1 MADVNAALKGYL
13 SDTTTPLQSMLNMQT
28 ASMRGDELDNFN
40 NILKKYPG
48 MSNDVIMSAVRQG
61 LTAETPGLGKISSID
76 GIAALKTSAFK
87 LDKIKS
93 GVKPERGIVGT
104 IQDVAKHWGYEPLKG
119 TTRLAF
125 AALRSP
131 YDMATTNIR
140 NLTSLIRG
148 EEGAGAQAIKDLNPL
163 TGGLFGESTTLG
175 QLTRGAL
182 KGDVQTG
189 SGFFVNPESKVG
201 KAQAKEMAEFGL
213 INGKSFTIGRSIFN
227 TVGMNPN
234 SNAYSV
240 LSGIVDATLN
250 VAADPSI
257 YFGPGAV
264 GKIISQRKKLTD
276 ITNVAGQY
284 TKFYFDDIAKEAEE
298 GLIKEGSVIK
308 DKLSKRIS
316 SPYKRVGKDYKA
328 KEQEV
333 IAAEQKI
340 VNMQVGTAQK
350 LLNFESNK
358 WMRWTNEPADT
369 AVKQTLSNKSISEW
383 FVNNPKTQTGELTQ
397 AMDLLSADM
406 KNTGGFFDGYIILD
420 EVPQYGKVSVGAH
433 GMDEYVVTANDAKK
447 LKLLDLADDFKN
459 ADEVTRNAEQI
470 RRSKLANSFDKL
482 GKNPKDPD
490 SKIYRELANNLRDD
504 AANLE
509 GFIGSLFTMGD
520 MLVGAKPLGALIGE
534 VADFKNFTVMS
545 KITSTIDKIWK
556 PDGYTNVRSIYG
568 KTGGVVITRGER
580 IAATRAEVGN
590 AASEF
595 ADPTN
600 LGPNVMK
607 LLDSIQDTKASIA
620 TRQNE
625 LDDLLAKQ
633 LDLEEKETYFKLLRE
648 KANGDPDILREL
660 IQDPANIGI
669 KGFLKIEAELA
680 ENSILRESVHEQIG
694 ITDGFM
700 GNILDTPKVE
710 EGLRFIL
717 GRQFQPIAELIA
729 KETDFVKLRRLFN
742 RKLNDDIVKELVVA
756 ESVDD
761 VFKVFANQLL
771 PGKDPMAIK
780 QSLSAGLKIAANP
793 TARLFPGANMRAV
806 RTAEN
811 FNKAFGRF
819 YIRSTSVL
827 LGDTTQVN
835 NVFEDWTSSIGLTS
849 KLGNIISKP
858 AQEKIIADTQ
868 RAVSKATTNAEKA
881 AAVSNGI
888 DSLMD
893 EVGRAIDLKPEEIIA
908 LKNSTKL
915 SGKEQATYTSY
926 SLSNVVGNKGGAQFI
941 TPDGAAIPLSDG
953 ILESQLLSDVINF
966 PDSREINKAIV
977 KLKVNQGIF
986 GGVKAGKIFL
996 EESGDLWRTAQLVFR
1011 ISYIARNIA
1020 EMQMRQF
1027 FSGHNSLFN
1036 NPLGFIAMM
1045 VADPDGNAIQ
1055 QMVAKRSKLGV
1066 NALGQSMKSVD
1077 AEIEFSES
1085 IIARRAL
1092 MRGTSRSDYDAAQRR
1107 KGILFKAYN
1116 DITSEH
1122 PDFLQGLAW
1131 TINNFSS
1138 DKFMPDVVRILNAGG
1153 SPASQAEYVDNLLA
1167 TFDEPGN
1174 ILKEF
1179 VSAVYEKNVGMRE
1192 VLLKSP
1198 SKEIGPGVVADNI
1211 NRENVIAWLF
1221 DTNQQDNVAGQLN
1234 LLGGQGTQRNL
1245 IMDLI
1250 RDGKI
1255 TVTNSK
1261 GKPVTIVTPY
1271 RQKGLTTDGVMVAE
1285 GVFEKQVAALF
1296 SAENLQGSVVKKLTE
1311 NYVTQGA
1318 VSKGKEWIDIFFNH
1332 SANWE
1337 NRFNFGPEFDASYWD
1352 VIAGYADMLTTDD
1365 LITLRKNA
1373 NKAFAPTSKGG
1384 KKIIGRLPA
1393 PLRTINNTL
1402 KKRQANP
1409 NYVHQGGTSLKTL
1422 DSIAGQEA
1430 SNYVKNLFYDA
1441 AKQKQWANAARLV
1454 APFAQAHYNTI
1465 GKWSELTT
1473 RNPVPI
1479 YKAGKAFDALTKEG
1493 SNVIYDVAGM
1503 TYDDNQGFF
1512 YKDEGED
1519 QIKFKM
1525 PLAGN
1530 IIGALAAGTGALG
1543 LGGGS
1548 VQGLQITS
1556 PLASLNLAFG
1566 SVNPLTPGMGPTIGG
1581 LYQLSGRSATF
1592 GPADDF
1598 IRDIITPFG
1607 QPKTAT
1613 DIVFPS
1619 WLKKVSEAILGNDAV
1634 TQRNVKDW
1642 AGYLAST
1649 GDYGDN
1655 PLASDATRVKLFD
1668 DAEGLAKGMNFWSAI
1683 FQSISPTTPIQEVLA
1698 KVKNP
1703 KNKMNFMTMTMLSK
1717 QWADINEMHPGDRVA
1732 ATTEFANKFGIK
1744 NLLIAVSGSTPGTSG
1759 SKDAW
1764 TFLNNNP
1771 GTAEKYAT
1779 PTGDIMPYFFPG
1791 GEYSLRYYNWQKRSG
1806 SRRPL
1811 SSEELAQEAEGLV
1824 YSMLKGQ
1831 IAENQIAGRYTG
1843 YWYLEQVAKLDKE
1856 FGARPADTII
1866 TGVNDQKVANVELA
1880 LKDPIFQKSPVYEE
1894 TAEFYSK
1901 FDDFKELLNLQK
1913 ASNYAELS
1921 AGGIATLMRNE
1932 LVTLGEKLMQQ
1943 NPEFSRMYYGVFAGI
1958 LKEAE

>member
-48 MSNDVIMSAVRQG
+48 MSNDLVMSAVRQG

-76 GIAALKTSAFK
+76 GIAALKTDAFK

-93 GVKPERGIVGT
+93 AVKPNRGIVGS

-131 YDMATTNIR
+131 YDMLTTVGRDITA
-140 NLTSLIRG
+140 LARG
-148 EEGAGAQAIKDLNPL
+148 EKGASEQTLKDL
-163 TGGLFGESTTLG
+163 GQGIFGESTVLG
-175 QLTRGAL
+175 QITRNLNNG
-182 KGDVQTG
+182 TG
-189 SGFFVNPESKVG
+189 SGFFVGPESKVG
-201 KAQAKEMAEFGL
+201 KAQAKEMAQFGL
-213 INGKSFTIGRSIFN
+213 VNGKSFTIGRGIFN
-227 TVGMNPN
+227 GVGMNPN

-250 VAADPSI
+250 VAADPSTW
-257 YFGPGAV
+257 FGPGAV
-264 GKIISQRKKLTD
+264 GKIITQGKTFTKISKEVTP
-276 ITNVAGQY
+276 Y
-284 TKFYFDDIAKEAEE
+284 TKSYFDDIAKEGIES
-298 GLIKEGSVIK
+298 LKKEGSLLE
-308 DKLSKRIS
+308 DKLSKKFSSGFKRI
-316 SPYKRVGKDYKA
+316 GKDYKA

-333 IAAEQKI
+333 IASEQKI
-340 VNMQVGTAQK
+340 VNKQVGTAQK

-358 WMRWTNEPADT
+358 WMRWAFEPADT
-369 AVKQTLSNKSISEW
+369 TVKQTLSNKSISEW

-406 KNTGGFFDGYIILD
+406 KNTGGFFDGHIILD

-447 LKLLDLADDFKN
+447 LKLLDLADNFMNSDD
-459 ADEVTRNAEQI
+459 ATRAAEAV
-470 RRSKLANSFDKL
+470 RRSKFADALDKL
-482 GKNPKDPD
+482 GKKATDPD
-490 SKIYRELANNLRDD
+490 AKVYSELANNLRDG

-509 GFIGSLFTMGD
+509 GFVGSLFTMGD
-520 MLVGAKPLGALIGE
+520 LLVEAKPLGALIGE
-534 VADFKNFTVMS
+534 VADFKNFAVMS
-545 KITSTIDKIWK
+545 KITSTIEKIWK
-556 PDGYTNVRSIYG
+556 ADGYTNVRSIYG
-568 KTGGVVITRGER
+568 KEGGVVITRGER
-580 IAATRAEVGN
+580 IAATRAEIGN
-590 AASEF
+590 AAAEF

-600 LGPNVMK
+600 LGPNVAK
-607 LLDSIQDTKASIA
+607 LVDSIQDTKASIA
-620 TRQNE
+620 ARQNE

-633 LDLEEKETYFKLLRE
+633 LDLEGKETYFKLLRE

-660 IQDPANIGI
+660 IQDPANAGI

-680 ENSILRESVHEQIG
+680 DNAVLRESIHDQIG

-700 GNILDTPKVE
+700 GNVLDTPGVE
-710 EGLRFIL
+710 KGLRFIL

-729 KETDFVKLRRLFN
+729 KETDVVKLRRLFN
-742 RKLNDDIVKELVVA
+742 RKLSDDVIKELADA

-761 VFKVFANQLL
+761 VFKVFANQLA
-771 PGKDPMAIK
+771 PGQEAMLIK
-780 QSLSAGLKIAANP
+780 QSLSAGLKIATNP
-793 TARLFPGANMRAV
+793 AARILPGVNMRAV
-806 RTAEN
+806 RYAEN
-811 FNKAFGRF
+811 LNKAFGRF
-819 YIRSTSVL
+819 YIRSTAVSL
-827 LGDTTQVN
+827 SDTTQVN
-835 NVFEDWTSSIGLTS
+835 NVVEDWISSIGLTS
-849 KLGNIISKP
+849 KLGNIITKG

-868 RAVSKATTNAEKA
+868 RAVFKATTNAEKA

-888 DSLMD
+888 GNLMD
-893 EVGRAIDLKPEEIIA
+893 EVGRAIGLEPEKIVA

-926 SLSNVVGNKGGAQFI
+926 SLGNVVGNKGGAQLI
-941 TPDGAAIPLSDG
+941 TAEKTIDLPDG
-953 ILESQLLSDVINF
+953 ILESQLLNDVINF

-977 KLKVNQGIF
+977 GYKTNSSVF
-986 GGVKAGKIFL
+986 GAVKATKILL
-996 EESGDLWRTAQLVFR
+996 EEYGDMWRTAQLVFR
-1011 ISYIARNIA
+1011 VSYIARNIA

-1036 NPLGFIAMM
+1036 NPVGFIAMM
-1045 VADPDGNAIQ
+1045 VADPEGNAIQ

-1066 NALGQSMKSVD
+1066 NALGESMKTTD
-1077 AEIEFSES
+1077 AEVEFSES

-1092 MRGTSRSDYDAAQRR
+1092 MRGTSRSDYDSAQRK

-1138 DKFMPDVVRILNAGG
+1138 DKFMPDVIRILNAGG
-1153 SPASQAEYVDNLLA
+1153 SPESQAEYVDNLIA

-1174 ILKEF
+1174 KLKEF
-1179 VSAVYEKNVGMRE
+1179 ASAVYEKNTGMRE

-1198 SKEIGPGVVADNI
+1198 SKEIGPGVVAENI
-1211 NRENVIAWLF
+1211 NRENVLTWLF
-1221 DTNQQDNVAGQLN
+1221 DTNQPDTVAGQLN

-1261 GKPVTIVTPY
+1261 GKLVTITAPY
-1271 RQKGLTTDGVMVAE
+1271 RQKGLTTDGVIAAE

-1296 SAENLQGSVVKKLTE
+1296 KAENLQGSVVKNLTE
-1311 NYVTQGA
+1311 KYITQSA
-1318 VSKGKEWIDIFFNH
+1318 VGKGKEWIDIFFNY
-1332 SANWE
+1332 SARAE
-1337 NRFNFGPEFDASYWD
+1337 NKFNFGPEFDASYWD
-1352 VIAGYADMLTTDD
+1352 FIAGYADMLSTDD
-1365 LITLRKNA
+1365 LIKLRANA

-1384 KKIIGRLPA
+1384 KKIIGRVPA

-1409 NYVHQGGTSLKTL
+1409 NYVHQGGTSLRTL
-1422 DSIAGQEA
+1422 DSIAAKDA

-1441 AKQKQWANAARLV
+1441 AQQKQWANAARLV

-1473 RNPVPI
+1473 KNPAPI

-1493 SNVIYDVAGM
+1493 SNTIYDVTGM
-1503 TYDDNQGFF
+1503 THDDNQGFF

-1530 IIGALAAGTGALG
+1530 IIGALA
-1543 LGGGS
+1543 GGNL
-1548 VQGLQITS
+1548 QGLQITS
-1556 PLASLNLAFG
+1556 PLESLNLAFG
-1566 SVNPLTPGMGPTIGG
+1566 SVNPLTPGMGPAIGG

-1607 QPKTAT
+1607 QPKTPT
-1613 DIVFPS
+1613 DIIFPS
-1619 WLKKVSEAILGNDAV
+1619 WLKKASEAILGNDAV

-1655 PLASDATRVKLFD
+1655 PLASDATRVKLFN

-1683 FQSISPTTPIQEVLA
+1683 FQSISPTTPIQEVLI

-1703 KNKMNFMTMTMLSK
+1703 NNKMNFMTMTMLSK
-1717 QWADINEMHPGDRVA
+1717 QWNDINDMHPGDRVA

-1759 SKDAW
+1759 SGDAW

-1831 IAENQIAGRYTG
+1831 IAENQIAGRYTD
-1843 YWYLEQVAKLDKE
+1843 YWYNEQIAKLDKE
-1856 FGARPADTII
+1856 FGGAKPADTII

-1894 TAEFYSK
+1894 TAEFYGK
-1901 FDDFKELLNLQK
+1901 FSEFKQLLNLQK

-1958 LKEAE
+1958 LKEA

>member
-13 SDTTTPLQSMLNMQT
+13 SDTTTPLQSMLNMQA
-28 ASMRGDELDNFN
+28 ASLRGDELDNFD

-48 MSNDVIMSAVRQG
+48 MSNDLVMSMVKQG

-93 GVKPERGIVGT
+93 TVKPERGIIGT

-131 YDMATTNIR
+131 YDMATTNVR
-140 NLTSLIRG
+140 NLTALIRG
-148 EEGAGAQAIKDLNPL
+148 EEGAGAQALKDLNPAF
-163 TGGLFGESTTLG
+163 GGLFGESTMLG
-175 QLTRGAL
+175 QIIRNRNEG
-182 KGDVQTG
+182 TG

-201 KAQAKEMAEFGL
+201 KAQAKEMAQFGL

-250 VAADPSI
+250 VASDPSI

-264 GKIISQRKKLTD
+264 GKIITQGKTLTK
-276 ITNVAGQY
+276 ISKEVAPY
-284 TKFYFDDIAKEAEE
+284 TKSYFDDIAKE
-298 GLIKEGSVIK
+298 SVDELEKSGQIIQ
-308 DKLSKRIS
+308 DKINKKIS
-316 SPYKRVGKDYKA
+316 SPYKRLGNKFKA
-328 KEQEV
+328 KEQEN

-340 VNMQVGTAQK
+340 VNMQLGTAQK
-350 LLNFESNK
+350 LLNFETNK

-369 AVKQTLSNKSISEW
+369 AVKQTLSNKNISEW

-406 KNTGGFFDGYIILD
+406 KNTGGFFDGHIILD

-447 LKLLDLADDFKN
+447 LKLLDLADNFINSDD
-459 ADEVTRNAEQI
+459 ATRAAEAV
-470 RRSKLANSFDKL
+470 RRSKFADALDKL
-482 GKNPKDPD
+482 GKKATDPD
-490 SKIYRELANNLRDD
+490 AKIYSELASNLRDG

-509 GFIGSLFTMGD
+509 GFVGSLFTMGD
-520 MLVGAKPLGALIGE
+520 LLVEAKPLGALIGE
-534 VADFKNFTVMS
+534 VADYKNFTVMS
-545 KITSTIDKIWK
+545 KITSTIEKIWK
-556 PDGYTNVRSIYG
+556 ADGYTNVRSIYG

-580 IAATRAEVGN
+580 IAATRAEIGN
-590 AASEF
+590 AAAEF

-600 LGPNVMK
+600 LGPNVTK
-607 LLDSIQDTKASIA
+607 LLDSIQSTKDSIA
-620 TRQNE
+620 RRQNE
-625 LDDLLAKQ
+625 VDDLLAKQ

-660 IQDPANIGI
+660 IQDPANAGI
-669 KGFLKIEAELA
+669 KGLLKLEAELA
-680 ENSILRESVHEQIG
+680 DNAVLRESINAQVG
-694 ITDGFM
+694 ITDNFM
-700 GNILDTPKVE
+700 DNVLETPGVE
-710 EGLRFIL
+710 KGLRFIL

-729 KETDFVKLRRLFN
+729 KETDVVKLRRLFN
-742 RKLNDDIVKELVVA
+742 RKLSDDVIKELADA

-761 VFKVFANQLL
+761 VFRVFANQLA
-771 PGKDPMAIK
+771 PGQEAMAIK
-780 QSLSAGLKIAANP
+780 QGLSAELKIATNP
-793 TARLFPGANMRAV
+793 AARLLPGVNMRAV
-806 RTAEN
+806 KAAEN

-819 YIRSTSVL
+819 YIRSTAVS

-835 NVFEDWTSSIGLTS
+835 NVVEDWMSSVGLTS
-849 KLGNIISKP
+849 KLGNIISKS

-868 RAVSKATTNAEKA
+868 RAVFKATTNAEKA

-888 DSLMD
+888 GNLMD
-893 EVGRAIDLKPEEIIA
+893 EVGRAIGLTTEQIDTLK
-908 LKNSTKL
+908 KSTRL
-915 SGKEQATYTSY
+915 SGKEEATFTSY
-926 SLSNVVGNKGGAQFI
+926 SLGNVIGNKGGAQFM
-941 TPDGAAIPLSDG
+941 TPDGAAISLPDG
-953 ILESQLLSDVINF
+953 ILESQLVNDVINF

-977 KLKVNQGIF
+977 RLKTNSSVF
-986 GGVKAGKIFL
+986 GATKATKVFL

-1011 ISYIARNIA
+1011 VSYIARNIA

-1045 VADPDGNAIQ
+1045 VADPNGNPIQ

-1066 NALGQSMKSVD
+1066 NALGESMKSVD

-1092 MRGTSRSDYDAAQRR
+1092 MRGTSRSDYDAAQRK

-1138 DKFMPDVVRILNAGG
+1138 DKFMPDVIRILNAGG
-1153 SPASQAEYVDNLLA
+1153 SPESQAAYVDNLIE

-1174 ILKEF
+1174 KLREY
-1179 VSAVYEKNVGMRE
+1179 VSAVYEKNKGMRE

-1198 SKEIGPGVVADNI
+1198 SKEIGPGVVASNI

-1221 DTNQQDNVAGQLN
+1221 DSSQPDTVAGQLN

-1285 GVFEKQVAALF
+1285 GVFQKQVAALF
-1296 SAENLQGSVVKKLTE
+1296 KAENLQGSVVKNLTE
-1311 NYVTQGA
+1311 KYITQGA
-1318 VSKGKEWIDIFFNH
+1318 LSKGKEWIDIFFNY
-1332 SANWE
+1332 SARAE

-1352 VIAGYADMLTTDD
+1352 FIAGYADMLSTDD

-1393 PLRTINNTL
+1393 PLRTINSTL

-1409 NYVHQGGTSLKTL
+1409 NYVHQGGTSLRTL
-1422 DSIAGQEA
+1422 DSIAAQEA

-1465 GKWSELTT
+1465 GKWSELTL
-1473 RNPVPI
+1473 RNPAPI

-1493 SNVIYDVAGM
+1493 SNVIYDVTGM

-1530 IIGALAAGTGALG
+1530 IIGALA
-1543 LGGGS
+1543 GGNL
-1548 VQGLQITS
+1548 QGLQITS
-1556 PLASLNLAFG
+1556 PLESLNLAFG

-1613 DIVFPS
+1613 DIIFPS

-1655 PLASDATRVKLFD
+1655 PLASDATRVKLFN

-1703 KNKMNFMTMTMLSK
+1703 NNKMNFMTMTMLSK

-1824 YSMLKGQ
+1824 YSMLKSQ
-1831 IAENQIAGRYTG
+1831 IAEQQIAGRYTD

-1856 FGARPADTII
+1856 FGGAKPADTVI

-1901 FDDFKELLNLQK
+1901 FIDFKELLNLQK

>member
-13 SDTTTPLQSMLNMQT
+13 SDTTTPLQSMLNMQI

-48 MSNDVIMSAVRQG
+48 MSNDLVMSAVKQG
-61 LTAETPGLGKISSID
+61 ITAETPGLGKISSID

-93 GVKPERGIVGT
+93 TVKPERGIVGT

-140 NLTSLIRG
+140 NLTALIRG
-148 EEGAGAQAIKDLNPL
+148 EEGAGAQALKDLNPAF
-163 TGGLFGESTTLG
+163 GGLFGESTMLG
-175 QLTRGAL
+175 QIIRNRNEG
-182 KGDVQTG
+182 TG
-189 SGFFVNPESKVG
+189 SGFFVSPESKVG
-201 KAQAKEMAEFGL
+201 KAQAKEMAQFGL

-250 VAADPSI
+250 VASDPSI

-264 GKIISQRKKLTD
+264 GKIITQGKTLTK
-276 ITNVAGQY
+276 ISKEVAPY
-284 TKFYFDDIAKEAEE
+284 TKSYFDDIAKE
-298 GLIKEGSVIK
+298 SVDELEKSGQIIQ
-308 DKLSKRIS
+308 DKINKKIS
-316 SPYKRVGKDYKA
+316 SPYKRLGNKFKA
-328 KEQEV
+328 KEQEN

-350 LLNFESNK
+350 LLNFETNK
-358 WMRWTNEPADT
+358 WMRWANEPADT
-369 AVKQTLSNKSISEW
+369 AVKQTLSNKNISEW

-406 KNTGGFFDGYIILD
+406 KNTGGFFDGHIILD

-447 LKLLDLADDFKN
+447 LKLLDLADNFMNSDD
-459 ADEVTRNAEQI
+459 ATRAAEAV
-470 RRSKLANSFDKL
+470 RRSKFADALDKL
-482 GKNPKDPD
+482 GKKATDPD
-490 SKIYRELANNLRDD
+490 AKIYSELASNLRDG

-509 GFIGSLFTMGD
+509 GFVGSLFTMGD
-520 MLVGAKPLGALIGE
+520 LLVEAKPLGALIGE
-534 VADFKNFTVMS
+534 VADYKNFTVMS
-545 KITSTIDKIWK
+545 KITSTIEKIWK
-556 PDGYTNVRSIYG
+556 ADGYTNVRSIYG

-590 AASEF
+590 AAAEF

-600 LGPNVMK
+600 LGPNVTK
-607 LLDSIQDTKASIA
+607 LLDSIQSTKDSIA
-620 TRQNE
+620 RRQNE
-625 LDDLLAKQ
+625 VDDLLAKQ

-660 IQDPANIGI
+660 IQDPANAGI
-669 KGFLKIEAELA
+669 KGLLKLEAELA
-680 ENSILRESVHEQIG
+680 DNAVLRESINAQVG
-694 ITDGFM
+694 ITDNFM
-700 GNILDTPKVE
+700 DNVLETPGVE
-710 EGLRFIL
+710 KGLRFIL

-729 KETDFVKLRRLFN
+729 KETDVVKLRRLFN
-742 RKLNDDIVKELVVA
+742 RKLSDDVIKELADA

-761 VFKVFANQLL
+761 VFRVFANQLA
-771 PGKDPMAIK
+771 PGQEAMAIK
-780 QSLSAGLKIAANP
+780 QGLSAGLKIATNP
-793 TARLFPGANMRAV
+793 AARLFPGVNMRAV
-806 RTAEN
+806 KAAED

-819 YIRSTSVL
+819 YIRSTAVS

-835 NVFEDWTSSIGLTS
+835 NVVEDWMSSIGLTS
-849 KLGNIISKP
+849 KLGNIISKS

-868 RAVSKATTNAEKA
+868 RAVFKATTNAEKA

-888 DSLMD
+888 GNLMD
-893 EVGRAIDLKPEEIIA
+893 EVGRAIGLTTEQIDTLK
-908 LKNSTKL
+908 KSTRL
-915 SGKEQATYTSY
+915 SGKEEATFTSY
-926 SLSNVVGNKGGAQFI
+926 SLGNVIGNKGGAQFM
-941 TPDGAAIPLSDG
+941 TPDGAAISLPDG
-953 ILESQLLSDVINF
+953 ILESQLVNDVINF

-977 KLKVNQGIF
+977 RLKTNSSVF
-986 GGVKAGKIFL
+986 GATKATKVFL

-1011 ISYIARNIA
+1011 VSYIARNIA

-1045 VADPDGNAIQ
+1045 VADPNGNPIQ

-1066 NALGQSMKSVD
+1066 NALGESMKSVD

-1092 MRGTSRSDYDAAQRR
+1092 MRGTSRSDYDAAQRK

-1138 DKFMPDVVRILNAGG
+1138 DKFMPDVIRILNAGG
-1153 SPASQAEYVDNLLA
+1153 SPESQAAYVDNLIA

-1174 ILKEF
+1174 KLREY
-1179 VSAVYEKNVGMRE
+1179 VSAVYEKNKGMRE

-1198 SKEIGPGVVADNI
+1198 SKEIGPGVVASNI

-1221 DTNQQDNVAGQLN
+1221 DSSQPDTVAGQLN

-1285 GVFEKQVAALF
+1285 GVFQKQVAALF
-1296 SAENLQGSVVKKLTE
+1296 KAENLQGSVVKNLTE
-1311 NYVTQGA
+1311 KYITQGA
-1318 VSKGKEWIDIFFNH
+1318 LSKGKEWIDIFFNY
-1332 SANWE
+1332 SARAE

-1352 VIAGYADMLTTDD
+1352 FIAGYADMLSTDD

-1393 PLRTINNTL
+1393 PLRTINSTL

-1409 NYVHQGGTSLKTL
+1409 NYVHQGGTSLRTL
-1422 DSIAGQEA
+1422 DSIAAQDA

-1441 AKQKQWANAARLV
+1441 AQQKQWANAARLV

-1465 GKWSELTT
+1465 GKWSELTL
-1473 RNPVPI
+1473 RNPAPI

-1493 SNVIYDVAGM
+1493 SNVIYDVTGM

-1519 QIKFKM
+1519 QVKFKM

-1530 IIGALAAGTGALG
+1530 IIGALA
-1543 LGGGS
+1543 GGNL
-1548 VQGLQITS
+1548 QGLQITS
-1556 PLASLNLAFG
+1556 PLESLNLAFG

-1613 DIVFPS
+1613 DIIFPS

-1655 PLASDATRVKLFD
+1655 PLASDATRVKLFN

-1703 KNKMNFMTMTMLSK
+1703 NNKMNFMTMTMLSK

-1824 YSMLKGQ
+1824 YSMLKSQ
-1831 IAENQIAGRYTG
+1831 IAEQQIAGRYTD

-1856 FGARPADTII
+1856 FGGAKPADTII
-1866 TGVNDQKVANVELA
+1866 TGVNDGKVANVELA

-1901 FDDFKELLNLQK
+1901 FIDFKELLNLQK